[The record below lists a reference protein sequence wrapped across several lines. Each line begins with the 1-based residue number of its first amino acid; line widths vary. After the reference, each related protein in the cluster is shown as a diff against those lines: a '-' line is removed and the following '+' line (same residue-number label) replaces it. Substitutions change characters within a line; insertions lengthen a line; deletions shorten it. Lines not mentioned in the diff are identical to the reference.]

1 MHGFGLVIR
10 TKHVLLITR
19 CPLRPRCVRL
29 WEGRYSEPT
38 QGKRTEELANATVS
52 CIPLKR
58 TGTNP
63 SFRKSV
69 CGQNATQQR
78 RCIKGVS
85 VTPRHAPLGFL
96 PESAS
101 NPIEQFG
108 RGRVCWHPGCDTRL
122 SRYNDGE
129 GCALHP
135 AEPDVKRRLKLEQ
148 EWEAFRHHPDDAAR
162 SKNSRDGES

>member
-1 MHGFGLVIR
+1 MHGLVLMIR
-10 TKHVLLITR
+10 TKPCLLITR

-52 CIPLKR
+52 CIPLR
-58 TGTNP
+58 WTGTNP
-63 SFRKSV
+63 SFRKSA

-85 VTPRHAPLGFL
+85 MTPRRMSRGLL

-101 NPIEQFG
+101 KPLEQFG
-108 RGRVCWHPGCDTRL
+108 KGRVCWHPGCEMRL
-122 SRYNDGE
+122 SRYNDGD
-129 GCALHP
+129 GCTLHP
-135 AEPDVKRRLKLEQ
+135 AEPDVKRRLRLER
-148 EWEAFRHHPDDAAR
+148 EWDAFKHHPDETLR
-162 SKNSRDGES
+162 SKTAREGEP